1 MLQIQTPPTIEQVK
15 HLACQL
21 SQQDRI
27 TLINELQ
34 SQIEAEA
41 ISEDQSLRQAAAKL
55 SEPSFA
61 AVWDNEADAIY
72 DDHTDYTETGKTSG
86 TDRETVA
93 SNSSPSSITR
103 IEH

>member
-1 MLQIQTPPTIEQVK
+1 MSQIQAPPTIEQIK

-27 TLINELQ
+27 ALVNELQ
-34 SQIEAEA
+34 AQIDAEA

-61 AVWDNEADAIY
+61 AVWDNEEDAVY
-72 DDHTDYTETGKTSG
+72 DDL
-86 TDRETVA
+86 
-93 SNSSPSSITR
+93 
-103 IEH
+103 